1 MKDEDETLNLPP
13 GVFMLHRAAPH
24 LWLMKLRLVWTGK
37 TRDAHLRA
45 LAEDYLKRLSHFT
58 KCQVSELRE
67 SPGSHKTVGID
78 KDSKRISD
86 GLPVG
91 GMSVLLDPGGIEW
104 TSQQLARELQD
115 WQEKG
120 TKEVTFIVGGPNGV
134 SKDLSAKAN
143 KRWSLSRLTLTHE
156 MSRVVL
162 LEQLY
167 RAYTIIHGLP
177 YQK

>member
-1 MKDEDETLNLPP
+1 M
-13 GVFMLHRAAPH
+13 R
-24 LWLMKLRLVWTGK
+24 LRVIWTGK

-45 LAEDYLKRLSHFT
+45 LIADYRKRLSHFAR
-58 KCQVSELRE
+58 CEISELRE
-67 SPGSHKTVGID
+67 SPGSGRVGIA

-86 GLPVG
+86 GLHEG
-91 GMSVLLDPGGIEW
+91 ALSVLLDPEGAEW
-104 TSQQLARELQD
+104 SSEQLASEIQRWQD
-115 WQEKG
+115 SG
-120 TKEVTFIVGGPNGV
+120 TKEVTFIVGGPKGV
-134 SKDLSAKAN
+134 SAELTARAS

-156 MSRVVL
+156 MSRVIL

>member
-1 MKDEDETLNLPP
+1 MKGN
-13 GVFMLHRAAPH
+13 GRRVFHPSS
-24 LWLMKLRLVWTGK
+24 LRLHPLQVRLRVIWTGK
-37 TRDAHLRA
+37 TKDAHLRA
-45 LAEDYLKRLSHFT
+45 LMDDYLKRLSHFVR
-58 KCQVSELRE
+58 CEISEFRE
-67 SPGSHKTVGID
+67 SAGSGKPLGID

-86 GLPVG
+86 GLRQGAVN
-91 GMSVLLDPGGIEW
+91 VLLDPEGTEW
-104 TSQQLARELQD
+104 SSEQLAKEIQRWQD
-115 WQEKG
+115 SG

-134 SKDLSAKAN
+134 STELSARAN

-156 MSRVVL
+156 MARVVL

>member
-1 MKDEDETLNLPP
+1 M
-13 GVFMLHRAAPH
+13 R
-24 LWLMKLRLVWTGK
+24 LRLIWTGK
-37 TRDAHLRA
+37 TKDAHLRA
-45 LAEDYLKRLSHFT
+45 LTEEYLKRLSHFA
-58 KCQVSELRE
+58 KCEISEFRQ
-67 SPGSHKTVGID
+67 SSGSEKKAGID

-86 GLPVG
+86 GLRQGAVN
-91 GMSVLLDPGGIEW
+91 VLLDPEGMEW
-104 TSQQLARELQD
+104 SSEQLAREIER
-115 WQEKG
+115 WQERG

-134 SKDLSAKAN
+134 SPELLARAN

-156 MSRVVL
+156 MARVVL

>member
-1 MKDEDETLNLPP
+1 M
-13 GVFMLHRAAPH
+13 R
-24 LWLMKLRLVWTGK
+24 LRVIWTGK

-45 LAEDYLKRLSHFT
+45 LINDYLKRLSHFV
-58 KCQVSELRE
+58 KCEISEFRE
-67 SPGSHKTVGID
+67 SPGPQNQAGID

-86 GLPVG
+86 GLREG
-91 GMSVLLDPGGIEW
+91 AINVLLDPDGTEW
-104 TSQQLARELQD
+104 SSEELAKVMQQWQD
-115 WQEKG
+115 SG
-120 TKEVTFIVGGPNGV
+120 TKEVAFIVGGPNGV
-134 SKDLSAKAN
+134 SAELSARAN

-156 MSRVVL
+156 MTRVVL

>member
-1 MKDEDETLNLPP
+1 M
-13 GVFMLHRAAPH
+13 
-24 LWLMKLRLVWTGK
+24 GK

-45 LAEDYLKRLSHFT
+45 LVDDYLKRLSHFVR
-58 KCQVSELRE
+58 CEISEFRE
-67 SPGSHKTVGID
+67 SPASERSVGID

-86 GLPVG
+86 GLREGAVN
-91 GMSVLLDPGGIEW
+91 VLLDPAGAEW
-104 TSQQLARELQD
+104 TSPQLAKEIQRWQD
-115 WQEKG
+115 SG
-120 TKEVTFIVGGPNGV
+120 TKEVTFIIGGPNGV
-134 SKDLSAKAN
+134 SAELLKRVS